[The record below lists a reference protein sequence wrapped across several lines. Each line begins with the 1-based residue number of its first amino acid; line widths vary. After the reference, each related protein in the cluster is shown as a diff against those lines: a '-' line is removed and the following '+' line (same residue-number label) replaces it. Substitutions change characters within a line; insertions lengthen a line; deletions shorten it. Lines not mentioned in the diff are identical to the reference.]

1 MMMLMIIII
10 AIFMYKVL
18 HKRYTGWTERTGTI
32 NIKDKIYEDYK

>member
-18 HKRYTGWTERTGTI
+18 HKRYTGWTERTGNT
-32 NIKDKIYEDYK
+32 NIKDKI